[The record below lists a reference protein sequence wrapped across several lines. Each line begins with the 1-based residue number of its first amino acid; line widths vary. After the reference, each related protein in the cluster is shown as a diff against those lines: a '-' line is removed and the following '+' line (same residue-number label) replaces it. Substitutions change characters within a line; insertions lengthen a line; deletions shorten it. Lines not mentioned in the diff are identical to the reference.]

1 MKSKVQR
8 DLLLGFAKIHVLY
21 HASHEPIYGAG
32 ISAELEHHGYRLS
45 WGTLY
50 PLLHNLE
57 GEGLLVRDDQVV
69 DGKVRK
75 YYRITP
81 LGREALDAAR
91 EKAMELVREIT
102 AEEPVMLEPETEKSK

>member
-32 ISAELEHHGYRLS
+32 ISAELAHHGYRLS

-57 GEGLLVRDDQVV
+57 AEGLLARDDQVV
-69 DGKVRK
+69 EGKVRK
-75 YYRITP
+75 YYRITAP
-81 LGREALDAAR
+81 GREALDAAR
-91 EKAMELVREIT
+91 EKALELVREIT
-102 AEEPVMLEPETEKSK
+102 ADEPVMLDRATGKSK